1 MNLFI
6 SYEYLVIATPCAIEL
21 WFMENAAPPWP
32 AAVLETETCP
42 AVVLETDTGQF
53 PACLPLSPAWN
64 GGSRSVSLLRP
75 HDLLWSAFMRD
86 PDGQER

>member
-1 MNLFI
+1 MILSRCGFYTHMNLFI

-64 GGSRSVSLLRP
+64 GGSRSVSL
-75 HDLLWSAFMRD
+75 
-86 PDGQER
+86 